1 MNNTKSQRLL
11 MSANVVS
18 RNLQKDNLDEE
29 TIKICLTQLNSIK
42 ADAEELMKELEGT
55 LASRG

>member
-1 MNNTKSQRLL
+1 